1 MEICACHGLVKVP
14 SDHAISSSESHL
26 NLIAISSRELLVEP
40 VDLTPKVTAA
50 ADREADRF
58 GGVQD
63 LWPRC
68 AGVELQ
74 VTGDEA
80 NLG

>member
-1 MEICACHGLVKVP
+1 MCACHGLVTVP

-63 LWPRC
+63 LWPRR